1 MERHWLYPDGKRHV
15 SMTTT
20 HGIGD
25 HSRKKDELLLEPPQS
40 EYGHNG
46 TAQDDTSFVS
56 YHSAADT
63 SLNSSRSKYDG
74 ANASFISCVSR
85 NDPEIGPFAK
95 SEYVSG
101 NTQLAQCQSKY
112 HDAESLNE
120 AHNISADGSQA
131 LTDIKRE
138 HDQPSGCCDISVYDN
153 VAMYDNPARVLLLRV
168 ESQRSVKGDNARCL
182 APRRRQ
188 SGLFTTC
195 YALEPWLECLHCSHF
210 VQQTLVM
217 TRRNV
222 HTKID
227 DISIFV

>member
-1 MERHWLYPDGKRHV
+1 MERHWLYPDGKRDV

-20 HGIGD
+20 HVIDD
-25 HSRKKDELLLEPPQS
+25 HSRKKDGAILEPPQS

-46 TAQDDTSFVS
+46 SAQDDTSFVS
-56 YHSAADT
+56 YQSAADT
-63 SLNSSRSKYDG
+63 SLSSTNKYDSE
-74 ANASFISCVSR
+74 NASFISCVSR
-85 NDPEIGPFAK
+85 NDPGNELFAM
-95 SEYVSG
+95 SDGVSG
-101 NTQLAQCQSKY
+101 NTKLAQRQSKN

-138 HDQPSGCCDISVYDN
+138 HGQPSDCCDISVYDN
-153 VAMYDNPARVLLLRV
+153 VITAGNPSRVSLLRV

-195 YALEPWLECLHCSHF
+195 YAFEPCLNCFKCSHF
-210 VQQTLVM
+210 VQQTSVM
-217 TRRNV
+217 TKHMPSV
-222 HTKID
+222 
-227 DISIFV
+227 FV